1 MEDKIIIIKVD
12 KETSKAILE
21 SLKFMYVNAK
31 SKKSADGYYNMFIKV
46 KQQIKSQC

>member
-12 KETSKAILE
+12 EETSKTILE

-31 SKKSADGYYNMFIKV
+31 SKKSATCYYNMFIKV
-46 KQQIKSQC
+46 KQQIDKQ